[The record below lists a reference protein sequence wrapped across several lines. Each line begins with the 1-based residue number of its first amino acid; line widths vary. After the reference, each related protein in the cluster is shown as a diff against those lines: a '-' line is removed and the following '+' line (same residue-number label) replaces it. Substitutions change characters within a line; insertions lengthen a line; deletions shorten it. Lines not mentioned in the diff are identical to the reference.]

1 MEQEIWKDVEGFNG
15 YQISSFGRVK
25 SLKNNKETIL
35 KPVIKR
41 GGYVGLHFYKNK
53 KHYNVRVH
61 QLVANAFIP
70 NPENK
75 PQINHINGIK
85 TNNHISNL
93 EWCTAS
99 ENLKHAYKTGLKE
112 NTRKVAKER
121 MTNFLRMI
129 GTEASKKPVY
139 SSKLDIKFESIRS
152 ASIYVKEHY
161 FNNSTVNSISA
172 TINDLIAGR
181 KQTSI
186 YDYGW
191 SYINK

>member
-1 MEQEIWKDVEGFNG
+1 MENEIWKDVEGFSG
-15 YQISSFGRVK
+15 YQISNLGRVK
-25 SLKNNKETIL
+25 SLKNNKESIL
-35 KPVIKR
+35 KPAIKC

-53 KHYNVRVH
+53 KHYNVLVH
-61 QLVANAFIP
+61 QLVANAFIL

-75 PQINHINGIK
+75 PQVNRIDGNK
-85 TNNHISNL
+85 LNNKVTNL
-93 EWCTAS
+93 ELVTA
-99 ENLKHAYKTGLKE
+99 KE
-112 NTRKVAKER
+112 NNQHAWDNGLMEKCRKVSKER

-152 ASIYVKEHY
+152 VSIYVKEHY
-161 FNNSTVNSISA
+161 FNNSTVGSISA

-181 KQTSI
+181 KQTSM